1 MRRTE
6 THVAERRDGVSRG
19 KSNHHVLAV
28 GGADE
33 VDAAVHRRWQ
43 QRFIELAR
51 ANRIRRRLDTAP
63 RLQLREEMR
72 PSLGGDHA
80 VRNEFTLLAQAYARA
95 ALRYAFEMQGARLR
109 LHRLGDERAQK
120 RRRLVVR
127 YGRLR
132 RLARRR
138 RAFLLVRN
146 VSLRW
151 CGVRS
156 RRGSGIS
163 ALIGRRRGAV
173 RVFQADHR
181 HIAMT
186 CVLGGLLRKV
196 FADAVTRDGVI
207 GDEEMGVLFL
217 FLFWFFLFVVLV
229 VAVVFGVAVVGVL

>member
-6 THVAERRDGVSRG
+6 AHVTECGDGVSRSM
-19 KSNHHVLAV
+19 SNLHVLAV
-28 GGADE
+28 RGAVE

-43 QRFIELAR
+43 QCFIELAR
-51 ANRIRRRLDTAP
+51 ANRFRRRLDTAP

-109 LHRLGDERAQK
+109 FLRLGDERAQK

-138 RAFLLVRN
+138 RAILLVRN
-146 VSLRW
+146 VSMSW

-163 ALIGRRRGAV
+163 PL
-173 RVFQADHR
+173 
-181 HIAMT
+181 
-186 CVLGGLLRKV
+186 
-196 FADAVTRDGVI
+196 
-207 GDEEMGVLFL
+207 
-217 FLFWFFLFVVLV
+217 
-229 VAVVFGVAVVGVL
+229 